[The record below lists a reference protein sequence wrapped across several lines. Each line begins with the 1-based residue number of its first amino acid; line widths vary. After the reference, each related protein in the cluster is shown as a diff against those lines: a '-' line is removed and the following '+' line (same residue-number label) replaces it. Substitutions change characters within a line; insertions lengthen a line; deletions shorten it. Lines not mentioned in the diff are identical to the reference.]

1 MQDVAAISR
10 AIQETNPCTQPV
22 FFLTWG
28 KRDGDTQ
35 NCNNGNKFC
44 TFDGVQD
51 LLTQAYLSMAYVAQP
66 ASVAPAG
73 EAWRSYSDRNSLFSG
88 DGPHHAGDHLAGGQQ
103 RGQLLPARGGGR
115 GPAEPRPPD
124 CHLQGLV
131 LARGWR
137 SPLLHHDLSQ
147 LTTAPLAAT
156 NSGSLHNTQQLTT
169 YITLIYL
176 K

>member
-1 MQDVAAISR
+1 MQWCPHRSWFQVNAMILPDVAAISR

-51 LLTQAYLSMAYVAQP
+51 LLTQVLINIILSINNTQFNTQAYLSMAYVAQP

-88 DGPHHAGDHLAGGQQ
+88 DGSHAQSAGKMTQYCPGSDSCGCQ
-103 RGQLLPARGGGR
+103 
-115 GPAEPRPPD
+115 
-124 CHLQGLV
+124 
-131 LARGWR
+131 
-137 SPLLHHDLSQ
+137 
-147 LTTAPLAAT
+147 APT
-156 NSGSLHNTQQLTT
+156 
-169 YITLIYL
+169 
-176 K
+176 